1 MRAVCV
7 LSLLVAS
14 AHALQHRDP
23 VETIGNTA
31 GAVGS
36 GVSDV
41 TAPVAEPVGDVAGAG
56 VTTVGDGVGS
66 AATGAGDATG
76 AGSNPMEKVPIVGSN
91 FKVHP
96 VSTSINCVVSLT
108 IQFFIIYTAL
118 AVVRT
123 MADVWNLE
131 YDKVPVQK
139 ILQTATKTVNYAPM
153 LAVLFLATR
162 MRVTWLTQ
170 GQGNPP
176 TYVQVWMYCCTYA
189 VLMMTLVVCVI
200 PLFTGETIGVDQK
213 TGDIAD
219 EAKPFDNWIL
229 ATCFTILKYLI
240 MIGLYVGAIVIIY
253 GTINYVP
260 EKRLAVHGDLPPV
273 SPAVACTMILA
284 CQFFVV
290 YAFLQFARTWA
301 QFTKVRM
308 SKFENAMATAA
319 QTMMFAPML
328 SVLFIGARMRALQ
341 MDSVHGSPQ
350 KWAQNCF
357 YMCTYATLAQT
368 LVSIAVTWVLQGE
381 AIKGEAE
388 GDMVYK
394 VENLALG
401 GVLSVVRYVIMFCIY
416 VGFSCVIY
424 SIFTIQHPKGD
435 EYTPPISTTMQCVIN
450 LTFQFFFIYLAIW
463 VCTTL
468 KEFSGNPFPLI
479 SNTMDNMKGTVAFCP
494 MLAILFVATRMRALR
509 ITDNKGAPQGW
520 AQDGMYMATW
530 AILVQFLFGLIVPL
544 CTGTPTPCDEDGT
557 PKYEPEHKWALY
569 AVLTLK
575 WFTFI
580 FLYAGT
586 IAVVAGVYTMTPETA
601 NGRGA
606 VPLAGDGK
614 IPGVGVQVPG
624 YDGVGEPV
632 GVNDVPTSVP

>member
-1 MRAVCV
+1 
-7 LSLLVAS
+7 LFLVAS
-14 AHALQHRDP
+14 VAHGVHHRDP

-31 GAVGS
+31 GAVGG

-56 VTTVGDGVGS
+56 VTTVGDGVGG
-66 AATGAGDATG
+66 AANSAGDATG
-76 AGSNPMEKVPIVGSN
+76 AGKNPMEKVPLVGKN

-96 VSTSINCVVSLT
+96 VATSINCVVSLT
-108 IQFFIIYTAL
+108 IQFFIVYTAL

-123 MADVWNLE
+123 MADIWNLN

-176 TYVQVWMYCCTYA
+176 THIQVWMYCCTYA
-189 VLMMTLVVCVI
+189 VLMMTLVICVI
-200 PLFTGETIGVDQK
+200 PLFTGETIGVDPK

-219 EAKPFDNWIL
+219 DAKPFENWIL

-240 MIGLYVGAIVIIY
+240 MIGLYIGAIVIIY

-260 EKRLAVHGDLPPV
+260 EKHLQVHGELPPV

-284 CQFFVV
+284 SQFFIV
-290 YAFLQFARTWA
+290 YAGMQFARTWT
-301 QFTKVRM
+301 QFTGMKTTRL
-308 SKFENAMATAA
+308 ENAFETATLS
-319 QTMMFAPML
+319 MYFAPML

-341 MDSVHGSPQ
+341 MDPLNGAPQ

-357 YMCTYATLAQT
+357 FMCTYALLVQT
-368 LVSIAVTWVLQGE
+368 ICSIAVPLVLQGKATKKE
-381 AIKGEAE
+381 GTAE
-388 GDMVYK
+388 GDMYYEVQYP
-394 VENLALG
+394 
-401 GVLSVVRYVIMFCIY
+401 VVGSILTVMRYLILFCIY
-416 VGFSCVIY
+416 IGAGCVIY
-424 SIFTIQHPKGD
+424 SVFTIQHPKGD
-435 EYTPPISTTMQCVIN
+435 QYTPSISVTMQCVIN
-450 LTFQFFFIYLAIW
+450 LTFQFFFIYIMIYLCI
-463 VCTTL
+463 TI
-468 KEFSGNPFPLI
+468 KEFTQYEWKLLT
-479 SNTMDNMKGTVAFCP
+479 NTMYNLIGTVAYCP

-530 AILVQFLFGLIVPL
+530 ALLIQFLFGLLVPL
-544 CTGTPTPCDEDGT
+544 CTGKETPCDEDGT
-557 PKYEPEHKWALY
+557 PKYEPAHPIALY
-569 AVLTLK
+569 VVLALK
-575 WFTFI
+575 WLTYI
-580 FLYAGT
+580 FLYGGAIT
-586 IAVVAGVYTMTPETA
+586 VVVGVYTMTPETA

-606 VPLAGDGK
+606 VPLAGD
-614 IPGVGVQVPG
+614 
-624 YDGVGEPV
+624 YVGEPK
-632 GVNDVPTSVP
+632 GVNDLANAVSF

>member
-41 TAPVAEPVGDVAGAG
+41 TAPVAGPVGDVAGTG

-66 AATGAGDATG
+66 AATSAGDATG
-76 AGSNPMEKVPIVGSN
+76 AGKNPMEKVPVVGSN

-96 VSTSINCVVSLT
+96 VATSINCVVNLT
-108 IQFFIIYTAL
+108 IQFFIVYTAL

-123 MADVWNLE
+123 MADIWNLN

-176 TYVQVWMYCCTYA
+176 TYIQVWMYCCTYA
-189 VLMMTLVVCVI
+189 VLMMTLVICVI
-200 PLFTGETIGVDQK
+200 PLFTGETIGVDPK

-240 MIGLYVGAIVIIY
+240 MIGLYVGAVVIIY

-260 EKRLAVHGDLPPV
+260 EKHLQAHGELPPV

-284 CQFFVV
+284 SQFFIV
-290 YAFLQFARTWA
+290 YAGMQFARTWT
-301 QFTKVRM
+301 QFTGMKTTRL
-308 SKFENAMATAA
+308 ENACETATLS
-319 QTMMFAPML
+319 MYFA
-328 SVLFIGARMRALQ
+328 
-341 MDSVHGSPQ
+341 Q

-357 YMCTYATLAQT
+357 YMCSYALLAQT
-368 LVSIAVTWVLQGE
+368 LFSFAVPLVLQGK
-381 AIKGEAE
+381 AKKGEAE
-388 GDMVYK
+388 GDMIYEVQYP
-394 VENLALG
+394 VLG
-401 GVLSVVRYVIMFCIY
+401 SILSVGRYLILFCIY
-416 VGFSCVIY
+416 IGAGCVIY
-424 SIFTIQHPKGD
+424 SVFTIQHPKGD
-435 EYTPPISTTMQCVIN
+435 QYTPPISVTMQCVVN
-450 LTFQFFFIYLAIW
+450 LTFQFFFIYIMIYLCIT
-463 VCTTL
+463 V
-468 KEFSGNPFPLI
+468 KELTQYEWKLL
-479 SNTMDNMKGTVAFCP
+479 SNTMYNLIGTVAFCP
-494 MLAILFVATRMRALR
+494 MLAILFVGTRMRALR

-530 AILVQFLFGLIVPL
+530 ALLIQFLFGLLVPL
-544 CTGTPTPCDEDGT
+544 CTGQETPCDEDGT
-557 PKYEPEHKWALY
+557 PKYEPKNPIALY
-569 AVLTLK
+569 VVLALK
-575 WFTFI
+575 WLTYI
-580 FLYAGT
+580 FLYGGAIT
-586 IAVVAGVYTMTPETA
+586 VVVGVYTMTPETA
-601 NGRGA
+601 NGRGS
-606 VPLAGDGK
+606 VPIAGD
-614 IPGVGVQVPG
+614 
-624 YDGVGEPV
+624 YVGEPK
-632 GVNDVPTSVP
+632 GVNDLANAVGF